1 MELGFKIAML
11 LAAVLNF
18 AVQAVYFTHM
28 LQLNSYRTERY
39 KKWCVENEKKLV
51 SIPRM
56 LPFLC
61 VFLLWLIGRTAN
73 WVVYAIGTAVL
84 LITALLNWPKKA
96 KKPLVVTARVKRLF
110 VTQGLLCAGLCTL
123 YWFWS
128 PRGLAFIGLGN
139 MVVWLFTG
147 VANAINTPLEN
158 HFAKGFVKDAA
169 RRLASMPDLTVVGIT
184 GSYGK
189 TSVKNYLNALLSAK
203 YNVLMTPGSYN
214 TTMGVVRTIR
224 EMLRPSHQIFIAEM
238 GAKQKNDIKE
248 ICDLVHPTYGIITS
262 IGEQHLETFGSVD
275 NIIATKFEL
284 ADAIPENGAAIL
296 NYDNEYIRNRAV
308 SVPTV
313 TYGDVDSGAGYRYSD
328 MAVDTH
334 GCQFTLTAPDGES
347 CRYTTHLL
355 GAHNIQNL
363 AGCMALAHTLGISLK
378 EMVYP
383 VRLIKTVEH
392 RLQLLPN
399 GFIDD
404 AYNSNP
410 AGFRSALDTL
420 SAFTAQRVL
429 VTPGMVELGE
439 RQDALNRELGE
450 YAATKCDYAVLVGL
464 KQAPPLKEGLLAGG
478 FPENRIFVAAT
489 LTEGL
494 NFVNNL
500 PREGERIV
508 LLENDLPDNF

>member
-1 MELGFKIAML
+1 MELAMKIAA
-11 LAAVLNF
+11 LAAGGLNF

-39 KKWCVENEKKLV
+39 KKWCLDNEKKLV
-51 SIPRM
+51 NIPRM

-61 VFLLWLIGRTAN
+61 VLTLWFAGEKTA
-73 WVVYAIGTAVL
+73 WVMYAVCAAVL
-84 LITALLNWPKKA
+84 LLTAILNWPKKA

-110 VTQGLLCAGLCTL
+110 VTQGLLCAAILCL
-123 YWFWS
+123 VLL
-128 PRGLAFIGLGN
+128 PAHRGAALIGVAN
-139 MVVWLFTG
+139 MAVWLFTG
-147 VANAINTPLEN
+147 LANLINTPLEN
-158 HFAKGFVKDAA
+158 AIANGYVKDAKQ
-169 RRLASMPDLTVVGIT
+169 RLAARPDLTVVGIT

-189 TSVKNYLNALLSAK
+189 TSVKNFLSALLAVR

-214 TTMGVVRTIR
+214 TTMGVVRTVR
-224 EMLRPSHQIFIAEM
+224 ELLRPSHEIFIAEM
-238 GAKQKNDIKE
+238 GAKQPGDIRE
-248 ICDLVHPTYGIITS
+248 ICDLVHPQYGILTS
-262 IGEQHLETFGSVD
+262 IGEQHLETFGSVE

-284 ADAIPENGAAIL
+284 VDAIPADGAAFL
-296 NYDNEYIRNRAV
+296 NIDNDYIRSRSV
-308 SVPTV
+308 SVPAV
-313 TYGDVDSGAGYRYSD
+313 SYGGPDSGAGYRYGD
-328 MAVDTH
+328 IAVDTH
-334 GCQFTLTAPDGES
+334 GCRFTLTAPDGES

-363 AGCMALAHTLGISLK
+363 AGCMALAHRLGISLQ

-383 VRLIKTVEH
+383 IRLLKPVEH

-399 GFIDD
+399 GYIDD

-420 SAFTAQRVL
+420 AGFDAQRVL

-439 RQDALNRELGE
+439 RQEALNRELGA
-450 YAATKCDYAVLVGL
+450 YAATRCDWAVLVGL

-478 FPENRIFVAAT
+478 FPEERIFVAAT
-489 LTEGL
+489 LREGL
-494 NFVNNL
+494 SFVNNL

>member
-1 MELGFKIAML
+1 MELGFRIAML

-18 AVQAVYFTHM
+18 SAQAVYFTHM

-39 KKWCVENEKKLV
+39 KKWCTDNEKKLV
-51 SIPRM
+51 NISRM

-61 VFLLWLIGRTAN
+61 VMLLWLEGRAQS
-73 WVVYAIGTAVL
+73 WVVYAVGTAVL
-84 LITALLNWPKKA
+84 LLTALLNWPKKA

-110 VTQGLLCAGLCTL
+110 ITQGLLCAGLCAL
-123 YWFWS
+123 FWFWM

-139 MVVWLFTG
+139 TVVWLFTG
-147 VANAINTPLEN
+147 LANVLNTPLEN
-158 HFAKGFVKDAA
+158 RFAKGFVKDAA
-169 RRLASMPDLTVVGIT
+169 KRLAAMPDLTVVGVT

-189 TSVKNYLNALLSAK
+189 TSVKNYLNALLSVK

-238 GAKQKNDIKE
+238 GAKQKGDIQE

-275 NIIATKFEL
+275 TIVATKFEL
-284 ADAIPENGAAIL
+284 ADAIPAKGAAIL
-296 NYDNEYIRNRAV
+296 NYDNEYIRSRAV
-308 SVPTV
+308 AVPTV
-313 TYGDVDSGAGYRYSD
+313 TYGDADSGAGYRYSD

-355 GAHNIQNL
+355 GGHNIQNL

-383 VRLIKTVEH
+383 IRLLKPVEH

-399 GFIDD
+399 GYIDD

-420 SAFTAQRVL
+420 SAFSAQRVL
-429 VTPGMVELGE
+429 VTPGMVELGD
-439 RQDALNRELGE
+439 RQDALNRDLGA
-450 YAATKCDYAVLVGL
+450 YAATRCDWAVLVGL

-478 FPENRIFVAAT
+478 FPEERIFVAAT
-489 LTEGL
+489 LQEGL
-494 NFVNNL
+494 NFVNSL